1 MKLTLKSGA
10 FWIILFLFS
19 FGSFAQSHTVFAP
32 GQSTK
37 SSTILSDYVHSIDST
52 YRYELVKTVPG
63 EKYDFLVLKM
73 YSQHWLTAEI
83 VNTTEWWH
91 WISIVVPKGVKYET
105 GMMWIGGGSTKS
117 KFPESPDA
125 IILAAA
131 TNTNSI
137 VAQIHNVPFQPLIF
151 ANDSFG
157 ERREDE
163 IITYG
168 WRKFLEGGA
177 KDEDAIWLARLPM
190 TKAVKLAMDAVSD
203 VIEKNYSQKLNTY
216 VVGGASKRGWT
227 TWTTAAVDKRV
238 VAIIPVVIDMLNMEP
253 SFVHHYKNYGFWAPA
268 VEDYEREK
276 IFDWAGTPEYDRL
289 LEIVEPYSYRTRYD
303 MPKLIINAAG
313 DEFFQPDSWEFY
325 WEDLIGEKHL
335 QYVPNYGHN
344 VGKSD
349 AVPNLISFYASIL
362 NNSPRPEYKW
372 EVLENHI
379 KFQLD
384 PTQKPS
390 SVKLWTAYNEAAR
403 DFRID
408 VFGPK
413 WEATEIPIS
422 ENGLYE
428 VPMTA
433 PQKGFQGYFLEVSFP
448 GKLPFKV
455 TSGIEVLPRIYP
467 FEEYVPERKV
477 GSNE

>member
-1 MKLTLKSGA
+1 
-10 FWIILFLFS
+10 
-19 FGSFAQSHTVFAP
+19 
-32 GQSTK
+32 
-37 SSTILSDYVHSIDST
+37 
-52 YRYELVKTVPG
+52 
-63 EKYDFLVLKM
+63 
-73 YSQHWLTAEI
+73 
-83 VNTTEWWH
+83 
-91 WISIVVPKGVKYET
+91 
-105 GMMWIGGGSTKS
+105 
-117 KFPESPDA
+117 
-125 IILAAA
+125 
-131 TNTNSI
+131 
-137 VAQIHNVPFQPLIF
+137 
-151 ANDSFG
+151 
-157 ERREDE
+157 
-163 IITYG
+163 
-168 WRKFLEGGA
+168 
-177 KDEDAIWLARLPM
+177 
-190 TKAVKLAMDAVSD
+190 
-203 VIEKNYSQKLNTY
+203 
-216 VVGGASKRGWT
+216 
-227 TWTTAAVDKRV
+227 
-238 VAIIPVVIDMLNMEP
+238 MEP

-289 LEIVEPYSYRTRYD
+289 LEIVEPYSYRTNYD

-390 SVKLWTAYNEAAR
+390 SVKLWTAYNETAR

-413 WEATEIPIS
+413 WQASELPIS

-428 VPMTA
+428 VPMNT
-433 PQKGFQGYFLEVSFP
+433 PSKGFQGHFVEVTFP

-467 FEEYVPERKV
+467 FEEYVPELKV
-477 GSNE
+477 GSN